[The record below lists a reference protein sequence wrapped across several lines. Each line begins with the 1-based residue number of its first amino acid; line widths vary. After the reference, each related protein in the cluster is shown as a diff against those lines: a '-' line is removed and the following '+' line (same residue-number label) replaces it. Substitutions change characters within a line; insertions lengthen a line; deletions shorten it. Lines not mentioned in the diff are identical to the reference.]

1 VSSVS
6 STATYSNIQT
16 ECGNTGSTG
25 SHLIYS
31 NIGNHTNNEIGN
43 TYSNVGTFSAASSI
57 GKFCC
62 YDVFEYTVRLYKWGL
77 NETCTGVITRDL
89 AGPVTHCTQ
98 ALRQIPL
105 SGQAI
110 YVMLVEFHSNQ

>member
-1 VSSVS
+1 MIIIVVGAVNHSVSSVS
-6 STATYSNIQT
+6 STATYSNIQP

-62 YDVFEYTVRLYKWGL
+62 CDVFECNVRLYK
-77 NETCTGVITRDL
+77 
-89 AGPVTHCTQ
+89 
-98 ALRQIPL
+98 
-105 SGQAI
+105 
-110 YVMLVEFHSNQ
+110 